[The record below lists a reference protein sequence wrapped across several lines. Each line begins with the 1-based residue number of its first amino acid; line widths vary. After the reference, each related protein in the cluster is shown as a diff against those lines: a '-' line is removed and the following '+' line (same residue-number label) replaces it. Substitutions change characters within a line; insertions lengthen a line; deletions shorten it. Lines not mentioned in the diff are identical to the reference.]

1 MNFEEA
7 VVKVKDIPNG
17 KLSQDELLN
26 LYALFKQHTVGDI
39 PSDSSRPGV
48 FALKDRYKWDA
59 WKKLDGMTKE
69 QAGEEYAILVEE
81 LLAKYL

>member
-48 FALKDRYKWDA
+48 FALKDRY
-59 WKKLDGMTKE
+59 
-69 QAGEEYAILVEE
+69 
-81 LLAKYL
+81 